1 MKIRQNGLNRKKN
14 IDRQIQFKKGLL
26 PAGETIAE
34 LSEKPYDISRV
45 KEFVIESEKSKI
57 KIVSKRLDLKQLEE
71 IALARRA

>member
-1 MKIRQNGLNRKKN
+1 M
-14 IDRQIQFKKGLL
+14 